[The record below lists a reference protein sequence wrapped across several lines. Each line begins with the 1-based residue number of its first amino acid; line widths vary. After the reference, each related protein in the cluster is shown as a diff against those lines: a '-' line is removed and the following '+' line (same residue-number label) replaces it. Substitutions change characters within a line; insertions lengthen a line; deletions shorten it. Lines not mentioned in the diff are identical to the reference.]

1 MTLRNLFRRKTRS
14 ILTVAG
20 IAVGIGLVMTLLMV
34 SSALMSTY
42 QGMFEKGG
50 SDITVYQKN
59 TSDLI
64 LSQIDQ
70 DDVETMR
77 KIEGVDKIASVV
89 AAVEKVGDMP
99 YFFVIGLNPGEFE
112 IERYKIISGRGLARN
127 DSRKILLGKSA
138 SEDLKLSVGDKLQVF
153 GNEYEVVGVYES
165 GLPWFDG
172 GGVTTIQDGQRAL
185 GTEGKVSWVGVKTR
199 DPDVTAKKINR
210 RIPSFEAVRSSD
222 VSSKQT
228 DAQMLSSIAN
238 FIIFVALIVGGIA
251 VMNTMVMSVVE
262 RTREI
267 GVLRALGWG
276 KGRVVSMIIKES
288 VFLSLIGATFGSLL
302 GYGTVRFV
310 EMVSP
315 FPMDFPFSL
324 FFLLYALTIA
334 LTLGLIGGLYPAYR
348 ASQLSPIEAL
358 RYE

>member
-14 ILTVAG
+14 ILTIAG

-50 SDITVYQKN
+50 SDITIYEKN

-64 LSQIDQ
+64 LSQIDEE
-70 DDVETMR
+70 DVELM
-77 KIEGVDKIASVV
+77 KKMEGVDKVSSVV

-99 YFFVIGLNPGEFE
+99 YFFVVGLNPSEFE
-112 IERYKIISGRGLARN
+112 MDRYKVIAGRGLARN

-138 SEDLKLSVGDKLQVF
+138 SEDLKLSAGENVKVF
-153 GNEYEVVGVYES
+153 GSEYEVVGVYES

-172 GGVTTIQDGQRAL
+172 GGVMTIKDVQRAL

-199 DPDVTAKKINR
+199 DPDATAKRINR

-222 VSSKQT
+222 VSSKQS
-228 DAQMLSSIAN
+228 DAAMISSIAN

-251 VMNTMVMSVVE
+251 VMNTMVMSVIE

-288 VFLSLIGATFGSLL
+288 LLLSLIGATFGSLL
-302 GYGTVRFV
+302 GYGTVQFV
-310 EMVSP
+310 KLVSP
-315 FPMDFPFSL
+315 VPLAFPFS
-324 FFLLYALTIA
+324 FSFIFYALAIA
-334 LTLGLIGGLYPAYR
+334 LTLGLIGGIYPAFR